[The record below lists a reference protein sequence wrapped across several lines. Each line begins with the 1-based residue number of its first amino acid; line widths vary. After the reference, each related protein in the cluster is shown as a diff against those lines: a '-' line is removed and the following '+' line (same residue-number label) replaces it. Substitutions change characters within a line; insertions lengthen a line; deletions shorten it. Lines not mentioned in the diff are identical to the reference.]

1 MAQSARSRR
10 SATRVVAG
18 VRRQEILDAAQACF
32 RESGFH
38 GTTVEDVAAR
48 AGLSKGAVY
57 WHFKGKRELFLA
69 LLERYVNSLLERYA
83 DSFQEASRPTTGG
96 TASAVEALR
105 GMVEA
110 VGPQESLEWVEL
122 SLEFMAHA
130 GRDPDL
136 RKTLLSMYRALRG
149 AVQHQIERGIRE
161 GQLRRIDAGA
171 FAAAAV
177 ATLDG
182 LVVQKVIE
190 PELDLASLWREAV
203 DVLVRGIEA

>member
-1 MAQSARSRR
+1 
-10 SATRVVAG
+10 VVAD
-18 VRRQEILDAAQACF
+18 VRRQELLDAAQACF
-32 RESGFH
+32 RQSGFH

-83 DSFQEASRPTTGG
+83 DSFQEASRPTSDGKV
-96 TASAVEALR
+96 SAVEALR
-105 GMVEA
+105 GMVE
-110 VGPQESLEWVEL
+110 VLGPQESSEWVEL
-122 SLEFMAHA
+122 SLEFIAHA

-136 RKTLLSMYRALRG
+136 RELLLNMYRALRG

-161 GQLRRIDAGA
+161 GQLRPIDASA

-190 PELDLASLWREAV
+190 PELDLESLWREAV